1 MVKYT
6 AESCLSG
13 RDVLRSVWLSCGNN
27 LQRPKRSIVYVVTD
41 PMVTAWEGNEIS
53 DYMVH

>member
-27 LQRPKRSIVYVVTD
+27 LQRRKRSIVYVVTD